1 MQRVAWPKPQS
12 KGAINMVL
20 EWLNVIFGLSIC
32 IAKYFQVCQQ
42 MVYTKCDTTRYCKR
56 FSSNP
61 VC

>member
-20 EWLNVIFGLSIC
+20 EWLNVIFCLSIC
-32 IAKYFQVCQQ
+32 IAIYFQVCQQ
-42 MVYTKCDTTRYCKR
+42 MVYTRYGTIRYCKR
-56 FSSNP
+56 FSLNP